1 MDILNQ
7 DITEEIYQNL
17 YMGFEREMMW
27 HCNTDPRFS
36 YHTYIPEDYKEYK
49 EKKLKL
55 MSFVHGTGRTIEWYR
70 SLFRDFA
77 DKEGFAIIF
86 PMFPGGLMDKNDFN
100 SYKLLEYN
108 GVRYDNVFLSM
119 IDELAGRFPID
130 TDKIYLY
137 GWSGGGQF
145 VHSFLYVHLERLVA
159 VVIGASGRPTYY
171 SPYDDYYREY
181 ANFERYLT
189 AI

>member
-1 MDILNQ
+1 MI
-7 DITEEIYQNL
+7 
-17 YMGFEREMMW
+17 
-27 HCNTDPRFS
+27 
-36 YHTYIPEDYKEYK
+36 
-49 EKKLKL
+49 
-55 MSFVHGTGRTIEWYR
+55 
-70 SLFRDFA
+70 
-77 DKEGFAIIF
+77 
-86 PMFPGGLMDKNDFN
+86 
-100 SYKLLEYN
+100 
-108 GVRYDNVFLSM
+108 LSM

-145 VHSFLYVHLERLVA
+145 VHRFLYVHLERLVA